1 MTTVDDQLGLSPQFR
16 NRALARIP
24 GGVNSN
30 VRLTGPCDRYIQH
43 GSGAWLYD
51 VDGNDYVDYLLG
63 QGPNILGHAPKL
75 LSDAVA
81 QACRSGLIFGG
92 QHPLEVRA
100 AEILCEVLRWPDMVR
115 LAMTGSEAVQ
125 AALRLARAATGR
137 RKWIRFEGHY
147 HGWFDNV
154 LTADLGGEWGPA
166 SGGQVADYLEDSV
179 ILPWN
184 DAGVLAEALER
195 EEGEIA
201 AVIMEPV
208 MLNAGSIEPAPGY
221 LESVRRLCSR
231 HGVVLIFDEV
241 IYGFRACLGGAA
253 ERYGVVPDLGI
264 YGKALGGGH
273 AVAALAGP
281 AELMRRFGTRE
292 VTHAGT
298 FNGSVPATAAIVAT
312 LNLLRDDPPYARMAE
327 HGTALMKGLREVG
340 RTYGVP
346 LHVQGLPM
354 AFHVSLGEADVT
366 DYRSLQRLDLA
377 GYADL
382 ANSLVENGIWVAP
395 RGIWYVSA
403 AHGPRE
409 LDAAL
414 TRFDAA
420 LRRWV

>member
-1 MTTVDDQLGLSPQFR
+1 MTTVDDQLGLSRQFR
-16 NRALARIP
+16 DRALARIP

-30 VRLTGPCDRYIQH
+30 VRLAGPCDRYMQH

-63 QGPNILGHAPKL
+63 QGPNIFGHAPKQL
-75 LSDAVA
+75 NDAVA
-81 QACRSGLIFGG
+81 QACQGGLIFGG

-100 AEILCEVLRWPDMVR
+100 AETLCEVLRWPDMVR

-154 LTADLGGEWGPA
+154 LTAEVDGEWGPA
-166 SGGQVADYLEDSV
+166 SGGQVADYLDDSV

-195 EEGEIA
+195 EEGQIA

-221 LESVRRLCSR
+221 LEIVRRLCSR

-241 IYGFRACLGGAA
+241 IYGFRTCLGGAA
-253 ERYGVVPDLGI
+253 ERYGVVPDLGV

-281 AELMRRFGTRE
+281 AELMRRFGTGE

-312 LNLLRDDPPYARMAE
+312 LNLLRDDPPYPRMAE
-327 HGTALMKGLREVG
+327 HGTALMNGLREIG
-340 RTYGVP
+340 RSYGVP
-346 LHVQGLPM
+346 LRVQGLPM
-354 AFHVSLGEADVT
+354 AFHVSLGEAEVT

-382 ANSLVENGIWVAP
+382 ANSLVENGIWIAP

-409 LDAAL
+409 LDATL

-420 LRRWV
+420 LRHWV